1 MIEQHGVEPAF
12 WLEFLVM
19 MGTAV
24 FLIEGIPNILRRRT
38 GADQKK
44 LIFPKHVNDFH
55 ERGDWVLGI
64 SFVVILLGSMAFIQP
79 NSLFFLLASLLF
91 PTFQLIFQLYV
102 EWRFSENR
110 TNYKIT
116 IVQIGL
122 VFVSAI
128 GILLW
133 LEPYIR

>member
-1 MIEQHGVEPAF
+1 MEQHGLGAEF
-12 WLEFLVM
+12 WLEFFVM
-19 MGTAV
+19 MGAAV
-24 FLIEGIPNILRRRT
+24 FLIEGMPNILRRRM

-44 LIFPKHVNDFH
+44 LIFPEHVNDFH
-55 ERGDWVLGI
+55 KRGDWILGI
-64 SFVVILLGSMAFIQP
+64 SFAVILLSSMAFIQP

-133 LEPYIR
+133 LEPYIG